1 MNEPDSTGK
10 TSCPACGHLAETTPP
25 PFPSST
31 FSEADRLALTQA
43 LCEAFEKSAP
53 TLSQALSDALQ
64 AQFERLIG
72 RGIMAWVKRIL
83 LASIL
88 AMIGYSITKSGG
100 LK

>member
-1 MNEPDSTGK
+1 MNEPESTGK
-10 TSCPACGHLAETTPP
+10 TYCPVCGYPAEPP
-25 PFPSST
+25 PLTSA

-83 LASIL
+83 LAGIL
-88 AMIGYSITKSGG
+88 AMIGYTVTKSGG

>member
-1 MNEPDSTGK
+1 MNVPESTGK
-10 TSCPACGHLAETTPP
+10 TNCPVCGYPAESQPQM
-25 PFPSST
+25 PSST
-31 FSEADRLALTQA
+31 FSEADRQALTQA
-43 LCEAFEKSAP
+43 LCEAFEQSAP

-83 LASIL
+83 LAGIL

>member
-1 MNEPDSTGK
+1 MNEPESTGK
-10 TSCPACGHLAETTPP
+10 SYCPVCGYPAESPP
-25 PFPSST
+25 QPLSSA

-83 LASIL
+83 LAGIL
-88 AMIGYSITKSGG
+88 AMIGYTVTKSGG

>member
-1 MNEPDSTGK
+1 MNVSESTGK
-10 TSCPACGHLAETTPP
+10 TNCPVCGYPAESLPQM
-25 PFPSST
+25 PSST
-31 FSEADRLALTQA
+31 FSEADRQALTQA
-43 LCEAFEKSAP
+43 LCEVFEQSAP

-83 LASIL
+83 LAGIL